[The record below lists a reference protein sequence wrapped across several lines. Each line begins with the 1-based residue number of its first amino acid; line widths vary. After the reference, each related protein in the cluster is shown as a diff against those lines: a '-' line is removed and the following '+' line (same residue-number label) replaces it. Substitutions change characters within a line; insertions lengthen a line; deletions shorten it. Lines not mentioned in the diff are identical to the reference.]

1 MGLYQV
7 ETFINEVVLDM
18 NKFESGE
25 DILGRYEI
33 LNVLK

>member
-7 ETFINEVVLDM
+7 ETFTNEVVLDM
-18 NKFESGE
+18 NKFEIGE

-33 LNVLK
+33 QDVLI